1 MNFIINLFKKAN
13 CLNLKRLLNIAGYS
27 LPFYP
32 QKYPLLIKTISGY
45 LRSSFERVKTPAVY
59 DAIRALL
66 VFGL

>member
-1 MNFIINLFKKAN
+1 MNFIINLLKKAN
-13 CLNLKRLLNIAGYS
+13 YLNLKRLLNIAGYS

-32 QKYPLLIKTISGY
+32 KKYPLLNKTI
-45 LRSSFERVKTPAVY
+45 LEQVRSSFERVKTPAVY